1 MTSQGFRSHVG
12 PAASARSKP
21 RPGTAPHRILLVFV
35 RAPELGRIKTRLAAS
50 IGDRAA
56 LRVYKR
62 LAEHTL
68 AEARALAAEGVEVR
82 IHYAPGDAGSA
93 VHGWLGEGPV
103 YLPQAEG
110 DLGMRMRDA
119 FARAFA
125 DGADRVVIVGSD
137 LPEISA
143 VLLRRAFDLLD
154 ACPAVIGPARDGGYY
169 LLGMTGMIGGVFE
182 GIAWSTPGVLAAT
195 LDRLRAAR
203 VEPAMLETLADVDTV
218 EDLPPGWAEDGS
230 ADG

>member
-1 MTSQGFRSHVG
+1 M
-12 PAASARSKP
+12 
-21 RPGTAPHRILLVFV
+21 
-35 RAPELGRIKTRLAAS
+35 RAPELGRVKTRLAAS
-50 IGDRAA
+50 IGGRAA

-68 AEARALAAEGVEVR
+68 AQARALAAEGVEVR
-82 IHYAPGDAGSA
+82 IHYAPADAGAA
-93 VHGWLGEGPV
+93 VRAWLGEGSV

-110 DLGMRMRDA
+110 DLGMRMGDA

-143 VLLRRAFDLLD
+143 PLLRRAFHLLD
-154 ACPAVIGPARDGGYY
+154 GCPAVVGPARDGGYY

-182 GIAWSTPGVLAAT
+182 GIEWSTPGVLAAT
-195 LDRLRAAR
+195 LDRLRAAG
-203 VEPAMLETLADVDTV
+203 VQPAMLDTLADVDTA
-218 EDLPPGWAEDGS
+218 EDLPPGWAEDGMR
-230 ADG
+230 DG